1 MSFPRSLVSALVLTL
16 LAGVPSKKAEA
27 QGEPK
32 IGVVDL
38 QRAMNETEDGRKAK
52 RRLKTL
58 FDKRQK
64 ELDALQEELK
74 QMAEQLEQQ
83 KNVLSEAVL
92 RERYGQYQQKLAEL
106 QQAYMESQQELATKE
121 AEYTQQILERMQA
134 ILRRIGQA
142 EGFTLIV
149 EANEGGVIFAP
160 THLDLTDRVIQRYN
174 SENPASSG
182 GSSSMMSTSMSSSMM
197 N

>member
-1 MSFPRSLVSALVLTL
+1 MSVTRSFSSLALVLL
-16 LAGVPSKKAEA
+16 LTGVAHKADA
-27 QGEPK
+27 QDVK
-32 IGVVDL
+32 VGVVDL
-38 QRAMNETEDGRKAK
+38 QRAMNETEDGRRAK

-64 ELDALQEELK
+64 ELDGYQEDLK
-74 QMAEQLEQQ
+74 KMGEQLEQQ
-83 KNVLSEAVL
+83 KNVLSENVL
-92 RERYGQYQQKLAEL
+92 RERYAQYQQKLAEL
-106 QQAYMESQQELATKE
+106 QQLYMESQRELAAKE

-134 ILRRIGQA
+134 ILRRIGQT

-174 SENPASSG
+174 SENAS
-182 GSSSMMSTSMSSSMM
+182 GSSTMMSAKPSKM

>member
-1 MSFPRSLVSALVLTL
+1 MFFPRHIVSLVVVLL
-16 LAGVPSKKAEA
+16 LAGLTASAEA
-27 QGEPK
+27 QDVK

-38 QRAMNETEDGRKAK
+38 QRAMNETEDGRRAK
-52 RRLKTL
+52 RRLKIL

-74 QMAEQLEQQ
+74 KMGEQLEQQ
-83 KNVLSEAVL
+83 KNVLAENVL
-92 RERYGQYQQKLAEL
+92 RERYAQYQQKLAEL
-106 QQAYMESQQELATKE
+106 QQLYMESQRELAAKE
-121 AEYTQQILERMQA
+121 AEFTQQILERMQA
-134 ILRRIGQA
+134 ILRRIGQS

-149 EANEGGVIFAP
+149 EANEGGVVFAP

-174 SENPASSG
+174 AENPSRE
-182 GSSSMMSTSMSSSMM
+182 GSRSSMTSSAKKSSMM

>member
-1 MSFPRSLVSALVLTL
+1 MSFPRHIASLVAFLL
-16 LAGVPSKKAEA
+16 LAGLAHRAEA
-27 QGEPK
+27 QEIK

-38 QRAMNETEDGRKAK
+38 QRAMNETEDGRRAK

-64 ELDALQEELK
+64 ELDGLQEELK
-74 QMAEQLEQQ
+74 KMGEQLEAQ
-83 KNVLSEAVL
+83 KNVLAENVL
-92 RERYGQYQQKLAEL
+92 RERYAQYQQKLAEL
-106 QQAYMESQQELATKE
+106 QQLYMESQRELAAKE
-121 AEYTQQILERMQA
+121 AEFTQQILERMQA
-134 ILRRIGQA
+134 ILRRIGQT

-149 EANEGGVIFAP
+149 ESNEGGVVFAP

-174 SENPASSG
+174 AENPARDES
-182 GSSSMMSTSMSSSMM
+182 SSSMTSGAKKTTMM

>member
-1 MSFPRSLVSALVLTL
+1 MSFTRSIVSALVMLL
-16 LAGVPSKKAEA
+16 LAGVA
-27 QGEPK
+27 QRADAQEVK

-38 QRAMNETEDGRKAK
+38 QRAMNETEDGRRAK
-52 RRLKTL
+52 KRLKVL

-74 QMAEQLEQQ
+74 TMGEQLEQQ
-83 KNVLSEAVL
+83 KNVLSENVL
-92 RERYGQYQQKLAEL
+92 RERYAAYQQKLAEL
-106 QQAYMESQQELATKE
+106 QQLYMESQRELAAKE
-121 AEYTQQILERMQA
+121 AEFTQQILERMQA

-149 EANEGGVIFAP
+149 EANEGGVIFSP
-160 THLDLTDRVIQRYN
+160 NHLDLTDRVIQRYN
-174 SENPASSG
+174 SENPVRE
-182 GSSSMMSTSMSSSMM
+182 GSSSTMRSKKSTKM

>member
-1 MSFPRSLVSALVLTL
+1 MSFPRHIVSLVAFLL
-16 LAGVPSKKAEA
+16 LAGLTHRAEA
-27 QGEPK
+27 QEIK

-38 QRAMNETEDGRKAK
+38 QRAMNETEDGRRAK

-64 ELDALQEELK
+64 ELDGLQEELK
-74 QMAEQLEQQ
+74 KMGEQLEAQ
-83 KNVLSEAVL
+83 KNVLAENVL
-92 RERYGQYQQKLAEL
+92 RERYALYQQKLAEL
-106 QQAYMESQQELATKE
+106 QQLYMESQRELAAKE
-121 AEYTQQILERMQA
+121 AEFTQQILERMQA
-134 ILRRIGQA
+134 ILRRIGQT

-149 EANEGGVIFAP
+149 EANEGGVVFAP

-174 SENPASSG
+174 AENPIRDES
-182 GSSSMMSTSMSSSMM
+182 STSMTSGAKKTTMM